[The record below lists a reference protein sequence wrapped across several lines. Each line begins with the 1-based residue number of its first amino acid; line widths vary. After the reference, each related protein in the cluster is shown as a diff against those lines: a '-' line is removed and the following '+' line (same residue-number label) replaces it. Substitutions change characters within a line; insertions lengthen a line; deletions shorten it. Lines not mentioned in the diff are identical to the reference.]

1 MLGRRVVKGF
11 VCAAVFALV
20 PLTARGQDAA
30 SPAADPADVASLDAI
45 MAAVYD
51 VISGPAGEARD
62 WDRFRSL
69 FIPEARL
76 IPTGQRPDGGVGH
89 QALTPNDY
97 ATRVGSQLEERG
109 FFEREIG
116 RVVERY
122 GPVVHL
128 MSAYEAR
135 FTSPE
140 QPEPD
145 MRGVNSF
152 QLLFDGNRWWV
163 VTIFWSAE
171 TPDNPIPDRFIG

>member
-1 MLGRRVVKGF
+1 MFERWVVRGIGLAGALLF
-11 VCAAVFALV
+11 APLAAS
-20 PLTARGQDAA
+20 GQGTT
-30 SPAADPADVASLDAI
+30 SPAANPADVASIDAI
-45 MAAVYD
+45 VAAVYD

-69 FIPEARL
+69 FIPDARL
-76 IPTGQRPDGGVGH
+76 VPTGPRPDGGVGH
-89 QALTPNDY
+89 QVLSPDDY
-97 ATRVGSQLEERG
+97 VTRVGPQFEERG

-116 RVVERY
+116 RVAERY
-122 GPVVHL
+122 GPVVHF

-135 FTSPE
+135 FTSE
-140 QPEPD
+140 DQPTPD

-152 QLLFDGNRWWV
+152 QLLFDGTRWWV